1 MARRCH
7 NVAHEHHPDEARAAG
22 DRASGPA
29 RARGAEAAAARRKR
43 RTYQLLAALGAALV
57 VVVVAVLVSTSGGG
71 GKTKNASSGGGLAGL
86 SETKAMLAGL
96 PQSGDTLG
104 KPNAPVTIYEFA
116 DLQCPFCAEF
126 AKNNLP
132 LLVRDYVA
140 TGKAK
145 LVYQDMAFI
154 GPDSET
160 AAAAAEAAAQQDKL
174 RYFTNLFYWNQGEEN
189 SGYVTDA
196 FIAKLYGAIPGLD
209 VAKAEAARKRAP
221 ATNAFDEPRA
231 LSKQYGVSTDADLRR
246 RPDRG
251 DAEDAQRLRL
261 RLRLDQEG
269 ARPDRRRG
277 PADLRSARSWW
288 IAGARGRPLPARAA
302 SPVHPLAQE
311 THVR

>member
-1 MARRCH
+1 MSTTPTKRERRETARQARL
-7 NVAHEHHPDEARAAG
+7 EREA
-22 DRASGPA
+22 
-29 RARGAEAAAARRKR
+29 AEAAAARRKR

-57 VVVVAVLVSTSGGG
+57 VVVVAVLVSTGGGG

-174 RYFTNLFYWNQGEEN
+174 QYFTNLFYWNQGEEN

-231 LSKQYGVSTDADLRR
+231 LSKQYGVSTTPTFVAGPTGGTLKTLNASGSDYGSIKKA
-246 RPDRG
+246 
-251 DAEDAQRLRL
+251 
-261 RLRLDQEG
+261 LD
-269 ARPDRRRG
+269 P
-277 PADLRSARSWW
+277 
-288 IAGARGRPLPARAA
+288 IVAA
-302 SPVHPLAQE
+302 APQ
-311 THVR
+311 T